1 MNLSKIKYQ
10 LSKAEKELKFWQNV
24 TECYN
29 RYVNRPLPKNHIS
42 TIFIAYLLNDSAK
55 SAAINLNNLGIK
67 TPTGKKI
74 SAVYITKTIDENK
87 VYDQQL
93 TSIVKRLLKMS
104 RTKAKS
110 FSKSHN

>member
-1 MNLSKIKYQ
+1 MSTDLSRKIILAQY
-10 LSKAEKELKFWQNV
+10 
-24 TECYN
+24 
-29 RYVNRPLPKNHIS
+29 
-42 TIFIAYLLNDSAK
+42 

-87 VYDQQL
+87 AYDQQL